1 MKKTI
6 NINLSFDLP
15 ECFRFSIYQ
24 SCRKNDPEPYCVGL
38 TREIG
43 HRYQHETG
51 FSSKSFEDAFGKA
64 MDKFNT
70 EQSKRYWDDYS
81 NRE

>member
-1 MKKTI
+1 MTRTVI
-6 NINLSFDLP
+6 IDLDLLLP
-15 ECFRFSIYQ
+15 EGFRFAIYE
-24 SCRKNDPEPYCVGL
+24 SCKKNDLEPYCVGL

-64 MDKFNT
+64 MDKFKT